1 MLTGVGRAV
10 DMLMTTRL
18 IEADEAL
25 AIGLVNELFDTPEA
39 LMQRALALGAQIA
52 TQAPLTMQAGKEV
65 VRRMREQLGERR
77 GQGPDRALLRQRRL
91 PRGARRLPRQAQAA
105 VQGAIGRCQTLRV

>member
-25 AIGLVNELFDTPEA
+25 AIGLVNELFDTP
-39 LMQRALALGAQIA
+39 R
-52 TQAPLTMQAGKEV
+52 P
-65 VRRMREQLGERR
+65 
-77 GQGPDRALLRQRRL
+77 
-91 PRGARRLPRQAQAA
+91 
-105 VQGAIGRCQTLRV
+105 